1 MFQLE
6 ESKYLYL
13 LLIVPIL
20 VVFFV
25 FNFYWKT
32 KKQKEFGDLDLV
44 KKLIPEY
51 SGFKSILKFLLVI
64 FGLSAIIIAI
74 ANPRLGTKM
83 ETIKRD
89 GIDIVFALDVSKSML
104 AEDVAPNRLEKSK
117 QIINQIINNLQGDR
131 IGLIAYAGSAYPI
144 LPMTSDYSIGKM
156 YLQNANT
163 NMLSSQGTALNQAI
177 NQAINFFDDDQQ
189 SKLLILISDGED
201 HGDDSKEALEI
212 AKEKGIKIVA
222 ISVGTTKGG
231 QIPIKENGK
240 VLGYKKDSNGETV
253 VTKMNPETLKLIA
266 EATKGKY
273 LDGNNTKSV
282 VDNLQTV
289 LSSIE
294 KNESETQQIA
304 EFKSQYQWF
313 LGLGFLLL
321 FIDLLMFERKTAWFQ
336 KLNLFKE
343 KRDE

>member
-13 LLIVPIL
+13 LLIVPIV

-51 SGFKSILKFLLVI
+51 SGFKSILKFLLVVL
-64 FGLSAIIIAI
+64 GLSAIIIAI

-131 IGLIAYAGSAYPI
+131 IGLIAYAGSACPI

-212 AKEKGIKIVA
+212 AKEKGIKIVT

-240 VLGYKKDSNGETV
+240 VLGYKKDSNGEIV
-253 VTKMNPETLKLIA
+253 VTKMNAESLKLIA

-289 LSSIE
+289 LNSIE

>member
-1 MFQLE
+1 MYQLE

-13 LLIVPIL
+13 LLIVPL
-20 VVFFV
+20 LAVFFV
-25 FNFYWKT
+25 YNLYWKH
-32 KKQKEFGDLDLV
+32 KKQKEFGDIDLV
-44 KKLIPEY
+44 KKLIPDY
-51 SGFKSILKFLLVI
+51 SAFKSILKFLLVVL
-64 FGLSAIIIAI
+64 GLSALIVAI
-74 ANPRLGTKM
+74 SNPRLGTKM
-83 ETIKRD
+83 ETIKRE

-104 AEDVAPNRLEKSK
+104 AEDIAPNRLEKAK

-177 NQAINFFDDDQQ
+177 TQAVNFFDDDQQ

-201 HGDDSKEALEI
+201 HGDDAKEALEL
-212 AKEKGIKIVA
+212 AKEKGIKIVT
-222 ISVGTTKGG
+222 ISVGSAAGG
-231 QIPIKENGK
+231 QIPLKENGK
-240 VLGYKKDSNGETV
+240 VIGYKKDSSGEIV
-253 VTKMNPETLKLIA
+253 VTKMNLESLKAIA
-266 EATKGKY
+266 TATNGKY

-289 LSSIE
+289 LASIE

-321 FIDLLMFERKTAWFQ
+321 FIDLLLFERKTAWFQ
-336 KLNLFKE
+336 NLNLFKE

>member
-51 SGFKSILKFLLVI
+51 SGFKSILKFLIVI
-64 FGLSAIIIAI
+64 IGLSVIIIAI

-83 ETIKRD
+83 ETIKRE

-163 NMLSSQGTALNQAI
+163 DMLSSQGTALNQAI

-201 HGDDSKEALEI
+201 HGDDSKEALET
-212 AKEKGIKIVA
+212 AKEKGIKIVT

-231 QIPIKENGK
+231 QIPLKENGK
-240 VLGYKKDSNGETV
+240 LLGYKKDSNGEIV
-253 VTKMNPETLKLIA
+253 ITKMNPETLKIIA

-304 EFKSQYQWF
+304 EFKTQYQWF

>member
-1 MFQLE
+1 MYQLE

-13 LLIVPIL
+13 LLIAPIL
-20 VVFFV
+20 AVFFV
-25 FNFYWKT
+25 YNLYWKNR
-32 KKQKEFGDLDLV
+32 KQKEFGDIDLV
-44 KKLIPEY
+44 KKLIPDY
-51 SGFKSILKFLLVI
+51 SAFKSILKFLLVI
-64 FGLSAIIIAI
+64 LGLSALIVAI

-83 ETIKRD
+83 ETIKRE

-104 AEDVAPNRLEKSK
+104 AEDIAPNRLEKAK

-177 NQAINFFDDDQQ
+177 TQAVNFFDDDQQ

-201 HGDDSKEALEI
+201 HGDDAKEALEL
-212 AKEKGIKIVA
+212 AKEKGIKIVT
-222 ISVGTTKGG
+222 ISVGSAAGG
-231 QIPIKENGK
+231 QIPLKENGK
-240 VLGYKKDSNGETV
+240 VIGYKKDSSGEIV
-253 VTKMNPETLKLIA
+253 VTKMNSESLKAIA
-266 EATKGKY
+266 TATNGKY

-289 LSSIE
+289 LASIE

-304 EFKSQYQWF
+304 EFKSHYQWF

-321 FIDLLMFERKTAWFQ
+321 FIDLLLFERKTAWFQ

>member
-212 AKEKGIKIVA
+212 AKEKGIKIVT

>member
-13 LLIVPIL
+13 LLIVPIV

-32 KKQKEFGDLDLV
+32 QKQKEFGDLDLV

-51 SGFKSILKFLLVI
+51 SGFKSILKFLFVVL
-64 FGLSAIIIAI
+64 GLSAVIIAL

-104 AEDVAPNRLEKSK
+104 AEDIAPNRLEKSK

-131 IGLIAYAGSAYPI
+131 IGMIAYAGSAYPI

-177 NQAINFFDDDQQ
+177 TQAANFFDDDQQ

-201 HGDDSKEALEI
+201 HGDDANEALEV
-212 AKEKGIKIVA
+212 AKEKGIKIVT
-222 ISVGTTKGG
+222 ISVGTANGG
-231 QIPIKENGK
+231 QIPLKENGK
-240 VLGYKKDSNGETV
+240 ILGYKKDSNGEIV
-253 VTKMNPETLKLIA
+253 VTKMNAESLKKIA

-304 EFKSQYQWF
+304 EFKTQYQWF

>member
-13 LLIVPIL
+13 LLIIPIL
-20 VVFFV
+20 VVFFA
-25 FNFYWKT
+25 FNYFWKT
-32 KKQKEFGDLDLV
+32 KKQREFGDLDLV

-51 SGFKSILKFLLVI
+51 SGFKSILKFLIVI
-64 FGLSAIIIAI
+64 IGLSAVIIAL

-83 ETIKRD
+83 ETIKRE

-177 NQAINFFDDDQQ
+177 NQAINYFDDDQQ

-212 AKEKGIKIVA
+212 AKEKGIKIVT

-240 VLGYKKDSNGETV
+240 VLGYKKDSNGEIV
-253 VTKMNPETLKLIA
+253 VTKMNAESLKLIA

-289 LSSIE
+289 LNSIE

-336 KLNLFKE
+336 KLNLFKQ

>member
-13 LLIVPIL
+13 LLIIPIL
-20 VVFFV
+20 VVFFI
-25 FNFYWKT
+25 FNLYWKN
-32 KKQKEFGDLDLV
+32 KKQKEFGDLELV

-51 SGFKSILKFLLVI
+51 SGFKSILKFLLLVL
-64 FGLSAIIIAI
+64 GLTALIIAI
-74 ANPRLGTKM
+74 TNPRLGTKM
-83 ETIKRD
+83 ETIKRE

-177 NQAINFFDDDQQ
+177 SQAVNFFDDDQQ

-201 HGDDSKEALEI
+201 HGDGAKEASEL
-212 AKEKGIKIVA
+212 AKEKGIKIVT
-222 ISVGTTKGG
+222 ISVGSAKGAN
-231 QIPIKENGK
+231 IPIKENGK
-240 VLGYKKDSNGETV
+240 LLGYKKDSNGETV
-253 VTKMNPETLKLIA
+253 VTKMNAETLKLIA
-266 EATKGKY
+266 QETKGKY
-273 LDGNNTKSV
+273 LDGNNTKAV

-289 LSSIE
+289 LASIE
-294 KNESETQQIA
+294 KNESETQQVA

-313 LGLGFLLL
+313 LSLGFLLL

>member
-25 FNFYWKT
+25 FNYYWKT
-32 KKQKEFGDLDLV
+32 KKQREFGDLDLV

-51 SGFKSILKFLLVI
+51 SGFKSILKFLLVVL
-64 FGLSAIIIAI
+64 GLSAVVFAI

-83 ETIKRD
+83 ETIKRE

-104 AEDVAPNRLEKSK
+104 AEDVAPNRIEKSK

-177 NQAINFFDDDQQ
+177 NQSINFFDDDQQ

-201 HGDDSKEALEI
+201 HGDDSKEALET
-212 AKEKGIKIVA
+212 AKEKGIKIVT
-222 ISVGTTKGG
+222 ISVGTIKGG

-240 VLGYKKDSNGETV
+240 LLGYKKDQNGETV
-253 VTKMNPETLKLIA
+253 VTKMNPETLKIIA
-266 EATKGKY
+266 EATTGKY

-304 EFKSQYQWF
+304 EFKTQYQWF

>member
-13 LLIVPIL
+13 LLIVPIV

-51 SGFKSILKFLLVI
+51 SGFKSILKFLFVV
-64 FGLSAIIIAI
+64 FGISAVIIAI

-83 ETIKRD
+83 ETIKRE

-212 AKEKGIKIVA
+212 AKEKGIKIVT

-240 VLGYKKDSNGETV
+240 ILGYKKDSNSETV
-253 VTKMNPETLKLIA
+253 ITKMNPETLKLIA

-304 EFKSQYQWF
+304 EFKTQYQWF

>member
-13 LLIVPIL
+13 LLIVPIV

-32 KKQKEFGDLDLV
+32 QKQKEFGDLDLV

-51 SGFKSILKFLLVI
+51 SGFKSILKFLFVVL
-64 FGLSAIIIAI
+64 GLSAVIIAL

-212 AKEKGIKIVA
+212 AKEKGIKIVT

-240 VLGYKKDSNGETV
+240 ILGYKKDSNGETV
-253 VTKMNPETLKLIA
+253 ITKMNPETLKLIA

-282 VDNLQTV
+282 VDNLQIV

-304 EFKSQYQWF
+304 EFKTQYQWF

>member
-1 MFQLE
+1 
-6 ESKYLYL
+6 
-13 LLIVPIL
+13 
-20 VVFFV
+20 
-25 FNFYWKT
+25 
-32 KKQKEFGDLDLV
+32 
-44 KKLIPEY
+44 
-51 SGFKSILKFLLVI
+51 
-64 FGLSAIIIAI
+64 
-74 ANPRLGTKM
+74 
-83 ETIKRD
+83 
-89 GIDIVFALDVSKSML
+89 
-104 AEDVAPNRLEKSK
+104 
-117 QIINQIINNLQGDR
+117 
-131 IGLIAYAGSAYPI
+131 
-144 LPMTSDYSIGKM
+144 
-156 YLQNANT
+156 
-163 NMLSSQGTALNQAI
+163 
-177 NQAINFFDDDQQ
+177 AINFFDDDQQ

>member
-13 LLIVPIL
+13 LLIIPI
-20 VVFFV
+20 VVLFFV
-25 FNFYWKT
+25 FNYYWKT

-64 FGLSAIIIAI
+64 LGLSAVIIAI
-74 ANPRLGTKM
+74 TNPRLGTKM
-83 ETIKRD
+83 ETIKRE

-201 HGDDSKEALEI
+201 HGDDSKEALET
-212 AKEKGIKIVA
+212 AKEKGIKIVT

-231 QIPIKENGK
+231 QIPLKENGK
-240 VLGYKKDSNGETV
+240 LLGYKKDSNGETV

-294 KNESETQQIA
+294 KNESETQQVA
-304 EFKSQYQWF
+304 EFKTQYQWF

-321 FIDLLMFERKTAWFQ
+321 FLDLLMFERKTAWFQ

>member
-13 LLIVPIL
+13 LIIVPIL

-32 KKQKEFGDLDLV
+32 KKQREFGDLDLV

-64 FGLSAIIIAI
+64 LGLSAIIFAI

-83 ETIKRD
+83 ETIKRE

-212 AKEKGIKIVA
+212 AKEKGIKIVT

-231 QIPIKENGK
+231 QIPLKENGK
-240 VLGYKKDSNGETV
+240 LLGYKKDSNGETV

-266 EATKGKY
+266 ETTKGKY
-273 LDGNNTKSV
+273 LDGNNTKTV

-294 KNESETQQIA
+294 KNESETQQVA
-304 EFKSQYQWF
+304 EFKTQYQWF
-313 LGLGFLLL
+313 LGFGFLLL
-321 FIDLLMFERKTAWFQ
+321 FIDLLLFERKTAWFQ

>member
-1 MFQLE
+1 MYQLE

-25 FNFYWKT
+25 FNLYWKNR
-32 KKQKEFGDLDLV
+32 KQKEFGDMELV

-51 SGFKSILKFLLVI
+51 STFKSILKFVFVVL
-64 FGLSAIIIAI
+64 GLSALIIAI

-104 AEDVAPNRLEKSK
+104 AEDIAPNRLEKSK

-131 IGLIAYAGSAYPI
+131 IGMIAYAGSAYPI

-177 NQAINFFDDDQQ
+177 TQAINFFDDDQQ

-201 HGDDSKEALEI
+201 HGDDANEALEV
-212 AKEKGIKIVA
+212 AKEKGIKIVT
-222 ISVGTTKGG
+222 ISVGSTKGG
-231 QIPIKENGK
+231 QIPLKENGK

-253 VTKMNPETLKLIA
+253 VTKMNPESLKKIA
-266 EATKGKY
+266 EVTKGKY

-304 EFKSQYQWF
+304 EFKTQYQWF
-313 LGLGFLLL
+313 LVFGFLLL
-321 FIDLLMFERKTAWFQ
+321 FIDLLMFERKTSWFQ

>member
-1 MFQLE
+1 MYQLE

-13 LLIVPIL
+13 LLIIPVV

-25 FNFYWKT
+25 FNLYWKNR
-32 KKQKEFGDLDLV
+32 KQKEFGDIELV

-51 SGFKSILKFLLVI
+51 SSFKAILKFLIVI
-64 FGLSAIIIAI
+64 LGLSAIIIAI

-83 ETIKRD
+83 ETIKRE

-104 AEDVAPNRLEKSK
+104 AEDIAPNRLEKSK

-177 NQAINFFDDDQQ
+177 NQAINFFDDEQQ

-212 AKEKGIKIVA
+212 AKEKGIKIVT
-222 ISVGTTKGG
+222 ISVGSAKGG
-231 QIPIKENGK
+231 TIPIKENGK
-240 VLGYKKDSNGETV
+240 ILGYKKDSNGETV
-253 VTKMNPETLKLIA
+253 ITKMNPETLKLIA
-266 EATKGKY
+266 QETKGKY
-273 LDGNNTKSV
+273 LDGNNTKTV

-289 LSSIE
+289 LASIE
-294 KNESETQQIA
+294 KNESETQQVA

-313 LGLGFLLL
+313 LALAFVLL
-321 FIDLLMFERKTAWFQ
+321 FVDLLMFERKTAWFQ

-343 KRDE
+343 KKDE

>member
-13 LLIVPIL
+13 LLIVPVL

-25 FNFYWKT
+25 FNYYWKT

-64 FGLSAIIIAI
+64 LGLSAVIIAI

-83 ETIKRD
+83 ETIKRE

-104 AEDVAPNRLEKSK
+104 AEDVAPNRLEKAK

-177 NQAINFFDDDQQ
+177 TQATNFFDDDQQ

-201 HGDDSKEALEI
+201 HGDDANEALEV
-212 AKEKGIKIVA
+212 AKEKGIKIVT
-222 ISVGTTKGG
+222 ISVGTVKGG
-231 QIPIKENGK
+231 QIPLKENGK
-240 VLGYKKDSNGETV
+240 ILGYKKDSNGEIV
-253 VTKMNPETLKLIA
+253 VTKMNAESLKKIA
-266 EATKGKY
+266 EVTKGKY

-304 EFKSQYQWF
+304 EFKTQYQWF

-321 FIDLLMFERKTAWFQ
+321 FLDLLMFERKTAWFQ

>member
-212 AKEKGIKIVA
+212 AKEKGIKIVT

-343 KRDE
+343 KRNE

>member
-13 LLIVPIL
+13 LLIVPIV

-51 SGFKSILKFLLVI
+51 SGFKSILKFLLVVL
-64 FGLSAIIIAI
+64 GLSAIIIAI

-212 AKEKGIKIVA
+212 AKEKGIKIVT

-240 VLGYKKDSNGETV
+240 VLAYKKDSNGEIV
-253 VTKMNPETLKLIA
+253 VTKMNAESLKLIA

-289 LSSIE
+289 LNSIE

>member
-13 LLIVPIL
+13 LLIIPIV

-25 FNFYWKT
+25 FNYYWKT

-51 SGFKSILKFLLVI
+51 SGFKSIFKFLIVI
-64 FGLSAIIIAI
+64 IGLSAIIIAI

-83 ETIKRD
+83 ETIKRE

-201 HGDDSKEALEI
+201 HGDDSKEALET
-212 AKEKGIKIVA
+212 AKEKGIKIVT

-231 QIPIKENGK
+231 PIPLKENGK
-240 VLGYKKDSNGETV
+240 LLGYKKDSNGETV
-253 VTKMNPETLKLIA
+253 VTKMNPETLKIIA
-266 EATKGKY
+266 VATKGKY

-294 KNESETQQIA
+294 KNESETQQVA
-304 EFKSQYQWF
+304 EFKTQYQWF

-321 FIDLLMFERKTAWFQ
+321 FLDLLMFERKTAWFQ

>member
-1 MFQLE
+1 MYQLE

-13 LLIVPIL
+13 LLIIPI
-20 VVFFV
+20 VVLFFV
-25 FNFYWKT
+25 FNLYWKN

-51 SGFKSILKFLLVI
+51 SSFKAILKFLIVI
-64 FGLSAIIIAI
+64 LGLSAIIIAI

-104 AEDVAPNRLEKSK
+104 AEDIAPNRLEKSK

-201 HGDDSKEALEI
+201 HGDDANEALEI
-212 AKEKGIKIVA
+212 AKEKGIKIVT
-222 ISVGTTKGG
+222 ISVGSTKGG

-240 VLGYKKDSNGETV
+240 VVGYKKDSNGETV
-253 VTKMNPETLKLIA
+253 ITKMNPETLKLIA
-266 EATKGKY
+266 ETTKGKY

-289 LSSIE
+289 LGSIE
-294 KNESETQQIA
+294 KNESETQQVA

-321 FIDLLMFERKTAWFQ
+321 FIDLLLFERKTAWFQ
-336 KLNLFKE
+336 RLNLFKE
-343 KRDE
+343 NRDE

>member
-1 MFQLE
+1 MYQLE

-13 LLIVPIL
+13 LLIIPVL

-25 FNFYWKT
+25 FNLYWKNR
-32 KKQKEFGDLDLV
+32 KQKEFGDLDLV

-51 SGFKSILKFLLVI
+51 SSFKAILKFVLVAL
-64 FGLSAIIIAI
+64 GLSAIIFAL

-104 AEDVAPNRLEKSK
+104 AEDIAPNRLEKSK

-177 NQAINFFDDDQQ
+177 NQATNFFDDDQQ

-201 HGDDSKEALEI
+201 HGDDANEALEI
-212 AKEKGIKIVA
+212 AKEKGIKIVT
-222 ISVGTTKGG
+222 ISVGSIKGG
-231 QIPIKENGK
+231 QIPLKENGK
-240 VLGYKKDSNGETV
+240 ILGYKKDSNGEIV
-253 VTKMNPETLKLIA
+253 ITKMNPESLKKIA

-273 LDGNNTKSV
+273 RIRNPT
-282 VDNLQTV
+282 
-289 LSSIE
+289 SSRI
-294 KNESETQQIA
+294 QIA
-304 EFKSQYQWF
+304 ISMVFSF
-313 LGLGFLLL
+313 RF
-321 FIDLLMFERKTAWFQ
+321 FIIA
-336 KLNLFKE
+336 N
-343 KRDE
+343 

>member
-13 LLIVPIL
+13 LLIVPL
-20 VVFFV
+20 VVVFFV
-25 FNFYWKT
+25 FNLFWKN

-51 SGFKSILKFLLVI
+51 SSFKSILKFIIVI
-64 FGLSAIIIAI
+64 LGLSALIIAI

-83 ETIKRD
+83 ETIKRE

-104 AEDVAPNRLEKSK
+104 AEDIAPNRLEKSK

-177 NQAINFFDDDQQ
+177 SQAINFFDNDQQ
-189 SKLLILISDGED
+189 SKLLILLSDGED
-201 HGDDSKEALEI
+201 HGDGAKEASEL
-212 AKEKGIKIVA
+212 AKEKGIKIVT

-231 QIPIKENGK
+231 QIPYKENGK
-240 VLGYKKDSNGETV
+240 IISYKKDSNGEIV
-253 VTKMNPETLKLIA
+253 LTKMNAETLKLIA
-266 EATKGKY
+266 QETKGKY
-273 LDGNNTKSV
+273 LDGNNTKTV

-294 KNESETQQIA
+294 KNESETQKIA

>member
-20 VVFFV
+20 VLFFV

-212 AKEKGIKIVA
+212 AKEKGIKIVT

-266 EATKGKY
+266 ETTKGKY

-294 KNESETQQIA
+294 KNESEMQQIA

-313 LGLGFLLL
+313 LGLGFILL

-343 KRDE
+343 KRNE

>member
-13 LLIVPIL
+13 LLIIPIL
-20 VVFFV
+20 VVFFI
-25 FNFYWKT
+25 FNLYWKN
-32 KKQKEFGDLDLV
+32 KKQKEFGDLELV

-51 SGFKSILKFLLVI
+51 SGFKSILKFLLLVL
-64 FGLSAIIIAI
+64 GLTALIIAI
-74 ANPRLGTKM
+74 TNPRLGTKM
-83 ETIKRD
+83 ETIKRE

-177 NQAINFFDDDQQ
+177 SQAVNFFDDDQQ

-201 HGDDSKEALEI
+201 HGDGAKEASEL
-212 AKEKGIKIVA
+212 AKEKGIKIVT
-222 ISVGTTKGG
+222 ISVGSAKGAN
-231 QIPIKENGK
+231 IPIKENGK
-240 VLGYKKDSNGETV
+240 LLGYKKDSNGETV
-253 VTKMNPETLKLIA
+253 VTKMNAETLKLIA
-266 EATKGKY
+266 QETKGKY
-273 LDGNNTKSV
+273 LDGNNTKAV
-282 VDNLQTV
+282 IDNLQTV
-289 LSSIE
+289 LASIE
-294 KNESETQQIA
+294 KNESETQQVA

-313 LGLGFLLL
+313 LSLGFLLL

>member
-212 AKEKGIKIVA
+212 AKEKGIKIVT

-266 EATKGKY
+266 ETTKGKY

-294 KNESETQQIA
+294 KNESEMQQIA

-313 LGLGFLLL
+313 LGLGFILL

-343 KRDE
+343 KRNE

>member
-1 MFQLE
+1 MYQLE

-13 LLIVPIL
+13 LLIIPI
-20 VVFFV
+20 VVLFFV
-25 FNFYWKT
+25 FNLYWKN

-51 SGFKSILKFLLVI
+51 SSFKAILKFLIVI
-64 FGLSAIIIAI
+64 LGLSAIIIAI

-104 AEDVAPNRLEKSK
+104 AEDIAPNRLEKSK

-201 HGDDSKEALEI
+201 HGDDANEALEI
-212 AKEKGIKIVA
+212 AKEKGIKIVT
-222 ISVGTTKGG
+222 ISVGSTKGG

-240 VLGYKKDSNGETV
+240 ILGYKKDSNGETV
-253 VTKMNPETLKLIA
+253 ITKMNPETLKLIA
-266 EATKGKY
+266 ETTKGKY

-289 LSSIE
+289 LGSIE

-321 FIDLLMFERKTAWFQ
+321 FIDLLLFERKTAWFQ
-336 KLNLFKE
+336 RLNLFKE
-343 KRDE
+343 NRDE

>member
-1 MFQLE
+1 MYQLE

-13 LLIVPIL
+13 LLIIPIV

-25 FNFYWKT
+25 FNLYWKN

-51 SGFKSILKFLLVI
+51 SSFKAILKFFVVI
-64 FGLSAIIIAI
+64 LGLSAIIIAA

-104 AEDVAPNRLEKSK
+104 AEDIAPNRLEKSK

-201 HGDDSKEALEI
+201 HGDDAKEALEI
-212 AKEKGIKIVA
+212 ANEKGIP
-222 ISVGTTKGG
+222 S
-231 QIPIKENGK
+231 
-240 VLGYKKDSNGETV
+240 KKTV
-253 VTKMNPETLKLIA
+253 K
-266 EATKGKY
+266 
-273 LDGNNTKSV
+273 
-282 VDNLQTV
+282 
-289 LSSIE
+289 
-294 KNESETQQIA
+294 
-304 EFKSQYQWF
+304 F
-313 LGLGFLLL
+313 
-321 FIDLLMFERKTAWFQ
+321 
-336 KLNLFKE
+336 
-343 KRDE
+343 

>member
-1 MFQLE
+1 MYQLE

-13 LLIVPIL
+13 LLIVPVL
-20 VVFFV
+20 VLFFI
-25 FNFYWKT
+25 FHFYWKT
-32 KKQKEFGDLDLV
+32 KKQKEFGDLELV
-44 KKLIPEY
+44 KKLIPQY
-51 SGFKSILKFLLVI
+51 SGFKSSLKFLLMI
-64 FGLSAIIIAI
+64 LGLSALIIAI
-74 ANPRLGTKM
+74 TNPRIGTKM
-83 ETIKRD
+83 ETIKRE

-104 AEDVAPNRLEKSK
+104 AEDIAPNRLEKAK

-163 NMLSSQGTALNQAI
+163 DMLSSQGTALDQAI
-177 NQAINFFDDDQQ
+177 SQAVNFFDDDQQ

-201 HGDDSKEALEI
+201 HGNDANEALEL
-212 AKEKGIKIVA
+212 AKGKGIKIVT
-222 ISVGTTKGG
+222 ISVGSLKGG
-231 QIPIKENGK
+231 NIPIKENGK
-240 VLGYKKDSNGETV
+240 TVGYKKDSSGETV
-253 VTKMNPETLKLIA
+253 LTKMNLVSLKAIA
-266 EATKGKY
+266 AASNGKY

-289 LSSIE
+289 LGSIE

-304 EFKSQYQWF
+304 EFKTQYQWF
-313 LGLGFLLL
+313 LGLTFVLL
-321 FIDLLMFERKTAWFQ
+321 FIDLLLFERKTAWFT

-343 KRDE
+343 NNNV

>member
-32 KKQKEFGDLDLV
+32 QKQKEFGDLELV
-44 KKLIPEY
+44 KKLIPDY
-51 SGFKSILKFLLVI
+51 SSFKSILKFLLVVI
-64 FGLSAIIIAI
+64 GLSAVIFAI

-104 AEDVAPNRLEKSK
+104 AEDIAPNRLEKSK

-177 NQAINFFDDDQQ
+177 NQATNFFDDDQQ
-189 SKLLILISDGED
+189 SKLLILVSDGED
-201 HGDDSKEALEI
+201 HGDDANEALES
-212 AKEKGIKIVA
+212 AKEKGIKIVT
-222 ISVGTTKGG
+222 ISVGSAKGG
-231 QIPIKENGK
+231 QIPLKENGK
-240 VLGYKKDSNGETV
+240 ILGYKKDLNGEVV
-253 VTKMNPETLKLIA
+253 VTKMNAESLKKIA
-266 EATKGKY
+266 EVTKGKY

-289 LSSIE
+289 LGSIE

-304 EFKSQYQWF
+304 EFKTLYQWI
-313 LGLGFLLL
+313 LSLGFLLL
-321 FIDLLMFERKTAWFQ
+321 FLDLLLFERKTTWFQ

>member
-13 LLIVPIL
+13 LLIVPFV

-25 FNFYWKT
+25 FNLYWKS

-51 SGFKSILKFLLVI
+51 SSFKSILKFLFVI
-64 FGLSAIIIAI
+64 LGLSALIIAI

-83 ETIKRD
+83 ETIKRE

-104 AEDVAPNRLEKSK
+104 AEDIAPNRLEKSK

-177 NQAINFFDDDQQ
+177 SQAVNFFDDDQQ

-201 HGDDSKEALEI
+201 HGDGAKEASEL
-212 AKEKGIKIVA
+212 AKEKGIKIVT
-222 ISVGTTKGG
+222 ISVGTAKGG
-231 QIPIKENGK
+231 QIPLKENGK
-240 VLGYKKDSNGETV
+240 ILGYKKDSNGEIV
-253 VTKMNPETLKLIA
+253 VTKMNAETLKLIA
-266 EATKGKY
+266 QETKGKY

-343 KRDE
+343 KRDA

>member
-13 LLIVPIL
+13 LLIIPIL
-20 VVFFV
+20 VVFFI
-25 FNFYWKT
+25 FNLYWKN
-32 KKQKEFGDLDLV
+32 KKQKEFGDLELV

-51 SGFKSILKFLLVI
+51 SGFKSILKFLFVVL
-64 FGLSAIIIAI
+64 GLTALIIAI
-74 ANPRLGTKM
+74 TNPRLGTKM
-83 ETIKRD
+83 ETIKRE

-177 NQAINFFDDDQQ
+177 SQAVNFFDDDQQ

-201 HGDDSKEALEI
+201 HGDGAKEASEL
-212 AKEKGIKIVA
+212 AKEKGIKIVT
-222 ISVGTTKGG
+222 ISVGSAKGAN
-231 QIPIKENGK
+231 IPIKENGK
-240 VLGYKKDSNGETV
+240 LLGYKKDSNGETV
-253 VTKMNPETLKLIA
+253 VTKMNAETLKLIA
-266 EATKGKY
+266 QETKGKY
-273 LDGNNTKSV
+273 LDGNNTKAV

-289 LSSIE
+289 LASIE
-294 KNESETQQIA
+294 KNESETQQVA

-313 LGLGFLLL
+313 LSLGFLLL

>member
-13 LLIVPIL
+13 LLIIPIV

-25 FNFYWKT
+25 FNYYWKT

-64 FGLSAIIIAI
+64 LGLSAVIIAI
-74 ANPRLGTKM
+74 TNPRLGTKM
-83 ETIKRD
+83 ETIKRE

-201 HGDDSKEALEI
+201 HGDDSKEALET
-212 AKEKGIKIVA
+212 AKEKGIKIVT

-231 QIPIKENGK
+231 QIPLKENGK
-240 VLGYKKDSNGETV
+240 LLGYKKDSNGETV

-294 KNESETQQIA
+294 KNESETQQVA
-304 EFKSQYQWF
+304 EFKTQYQWF

-321 FIDLLMFERKTAWFQ
+321 FLDLLMFERKTAWFQ